1 MHDKKKI
8 NMLILQHIGLL
19 IGYCVLIL
27 DMLIHC
33 NLIYYYY
40 LFLYKKRKCVSVKT
54 GYFILIFCNILF
66 EVYHLK
72 LKII

>member
-1 MHDKKKI
+1 M
-8 NMLILQHIGLL
+8 GLL
-19 IGYCVLIL
+19 IGYCFFIS
-27 DMLIHC
+27 DMLRHS

-66 EVYHLK
+66 EVYHFK